1 MIVLNIA
8 MGVFFFVLGMLVM
21 YAVKEEEIGRVY
33 TEYLDSLCR
42 DVTRHNWL
50 HKRISELES
59 ELEKEREEHYLT
71 KEN

>member
-1 MIVLNIA
+1 MIWLNIA
-8 MGVFFFVLGMLVM
+8 MAVFFCLLGMLVM
-21 YAVKEEEIGRVY
+21 YAVKEEEIGKVY
-33 TEYLDSLCR
+33 TEYLDSLCK

-59 ELEKEREEHYLT
+59 ELKKEREEHYLT

>member
-21 YAVKEEEIGRVY
+21 CAVKEEEICKVY
-33 TEYLDSLCR
+33 IEYLDSLCR